1 MRARMLAVGL
11 LLALGGGLTL
21 AHGSK
26 VHIRGTI
33 EKISADSV
41 QVKTPDGKTV
51 EVKLAASTLYVLHA
65 NEERTSPQAGVRR
78 LGDEDKPA
86 KVSDLAVGDLVV
98 IHATPKGSALEA
110 DEVKF
115 SLPRK
120 PKS

>member
-1 MRARMLAVGL
+1 MRARMLTLGL
-11 LLALGGGLTL
+11 LLALGGGLTR

-33 EKISADSV
+33 EKISAESV
-41 QVKTPDGKTV
+41 QVKTLDGRTV
-51 EVKLAASTLYVLHA
+51 EVKLAASTVYVLHA
-65 NEERTSPQAGVRR
+65 DEERASPQVGVRK

-86 KVSDLAVGDLVV
+86 RVSDLAVGDLVV

-115 SLPRK
+115 SLSRK